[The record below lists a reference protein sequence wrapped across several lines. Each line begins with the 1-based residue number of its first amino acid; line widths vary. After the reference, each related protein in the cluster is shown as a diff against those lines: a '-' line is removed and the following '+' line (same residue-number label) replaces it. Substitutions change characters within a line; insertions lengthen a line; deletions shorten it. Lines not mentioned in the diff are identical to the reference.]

1 MNTAKM
7 KFLLGF
13 FFLLGLFFLLFSGGN
28 EPLVGGIK
36 LFIWRMGGGS
46 LLGKA
51 FSGGGEMSRFL
62 VSGGGTSPI
71 P

>member
-7 KFLLGF
+7 KFLLGY

-36 LFIWRMGGGS
+36 LFIWRGGGS
-46 LLGKA
+46 LLGKT